1 MSNIN
6 FDNPLLLLVLLPLLA
21 VVAVPFF
28 IAVRKDN
35 VNLHNVLSLVLHVVI
50 CVCVSLAI
58 SGMSYEKVITETN
71 VYVLA
76 DVSYSAEHSLD
87 EVQESVNKI
96 AEKLPKNSKMSVIC
110 FGRNYQM
117 ISDLGDGV
125 PNIASADKVDR
136 SATDIASVLRYAGN
150 IFDEG
155 VIKRIIVVTD
165 GAETISSNNIV
176 KVVGSLSE
184 RGILVDAVYIDD
196 NIPDDVREIQIDA
209 VDAVSSTYLGKE
221 EEARVLLR
229 VNAGAAVNGSE
240 AARVNA
246 YVSLFGDGTLVA
258 RKAVSLYDGLN
269 TVSIPLSTSS
279 TGIIKYE
286 VKVEPESEGAD
297 YSSYNNSYAF
307 TQRITDE
314 RNVLFLGGSARDI
327 SAGRTIYGEKDV
339 TYIDNPSAVPLG
351 IEDMC
356 EYDEIVLCNF
366 DVRTIPACDM
376 FLSSLAALV
385 DDYGKTLTTYGN
397 TFIQEDDPAQ
407 ENTPLKKLEEL
418 LPVRIGNFNQD
429 KRLIAIV
436 LDVSLS
442 MGFNGR
448 FAVAQKAAVELI
460 KSLNT
465 TDTVMVVGFSGVID
479 ELLPPTALTATKVI
493 VERINEATVQNGTNL
508 SAALTHTYE
517 LMPRRYHDRQVI
529 IISDGL
535 DPEKDRASAK
545 SKALEMS
552 KDNICVSALGIFP
565 SANDGSFLN
574 DLVKNSAQKTGSF
587 YKSITHESQAQGVIQ
602 SISEETRQIRMEG
615 DYEVTVQAPDE
626 EVLRGVT
633 SLGNIGGFWYSQAKD
648 TEQTKTVVTAKYFR
662 DRVTSFD
669 VPLYVYWKG
678 GGKGKVVSFLSDISS
693 LWTSEWTEGSS
704 GARFLENIPSAALPD
719 ERITAPFILDISGKG
734 NATLLSVKAS
744 ASLPKGAEFSATVK
758 APNGLQ
764 YHKLL
769 AFDSDSYLATFTT
782 DSPGTYSVHLE
793 YSYNDLHYESE
804 AEFTIP
810 YYAEYDSFASY
821 SKSYLYRLLGENGK
835 ILELDEISVLDLPNA
850 KYTVYTFSFTIILM
864 IICAVLF
871 VIDVIVRQIKWQ
883 DIKSFLKGLGRR
895 RK

>member
-1 MSNIN
+1 MNNIN

-35 VNLHNVLSLVLHVVI
+35 VNLHNVLSLILHVVM

-76 DVSYSAEHSLD
+76 DISYSAEHSLD
-87 EVQESVNKI
+87 EVQQSVNKI
-96 AEKLPKNSKMSVIC
+96 AGKLPKNSKMSVIC

-125 PNIASADKVDR
+125 PDVKSADKVDR

-165 GAETISSNNIV
+165 GAETVSSNNIV

-196 NIPDDVREIQIDA
+196 NIPDDAREIQVDA
-209 VDAVSSTYLGKE
+209 VDAVSSTYLGKD
-221 EEARVLLR
+221 EEAKILLR
-229 VNAGAAVNGSE
+229 VNAGGDGRES
-240 AARVNA
+240 ARVNA
-246 YVSLFGDGTLVA
+246 YVSLFADGELIT

-269 TVSIPLSTSS
+269 TVSLPLSTSE
-279 TGIIKYE
+279 TGVIKYE
-286 VKVEPESEGAD
+286 VKVEPETDGAD
-297 YSSYNNSYAF
+297 YSPYNNAYSF

-314 RNVLFLGGSARDI
+314 RNVLFIGGSARDI
-327 SAGRTIYGEKDV
+327 SAGKAIYGEKDV
-339 TYIDNPSAVPLG
+339 TYISNPSRVPLG

-356 EYDEIVLCNF
+356 EYDEIALCNF

-407 ENTPLKKLEEL
+407 ENTPLKKLQEL
-418 LPVRIGNFNQD
+418 LPVRIGNFDQD

-442 MGFNGR
+442 MGFNSR

-460 KSLNT
+460 KSLNA

-493 VERINEATVQNGTNL
+493 IERINEATVQNGTNL

-535 DPEKDRASAK
+535 DPAKDRAAAK

-552 KDNICVSALGIFP
+552 TDNVSVSALGVYP
-565 SANDGSFLN
+565 TADDSKFLN
-574 DLVKNSAQKTGSF
+574 DLVKNSAQKTGAF

-615 DYEVTVQAPDE
+615 DYEVSVQSPDD

-648 TEQTKTVVTAKYFR
+648 TEQTETVLTAKYFR
-662 DRVTSFD
+662 DKITSFD
-669 VPLYVYWKG
+669 VPLYVYWNG

-693 LWTSEWTEGSS
+693 LWTASWTEGS
-704 GARFLENIPSAALPD
+704 GGERFLENIPSATLPD
-719 ERITAPFILDISGKG
+719 ERITAPFILDIDGKG
-734 NATLLSVKAS
+734 NSTLLSVKAS
-744 ASLPKGAEFSATVK
+744 ASLPKGAEFRATVK
-758 APNGLQ
+758 APDGLQ
-764 YHKLL
+764 YSKLL
-769 AFDSDSYLATFTT
+769 AFDSDSYIATFTT

-793 YSYNDLHYESE
+793 YDYNDLHYESD

-821 SKSYLYRLLGENGK
+821 SKSQLYRLLSENGK
-835 ILELDEISVLDLPNA
+835 ILELDEISVLDLSNT
-850 KYTVYTFSFTIILM
+850 KYTVYTFSFTLILM

-871 VIDVIVRQIKWQ
+871 VVDVIVRLIRWQ
-883 DIKSFLKGLGRR
+883 DIKSFFNGLGRR